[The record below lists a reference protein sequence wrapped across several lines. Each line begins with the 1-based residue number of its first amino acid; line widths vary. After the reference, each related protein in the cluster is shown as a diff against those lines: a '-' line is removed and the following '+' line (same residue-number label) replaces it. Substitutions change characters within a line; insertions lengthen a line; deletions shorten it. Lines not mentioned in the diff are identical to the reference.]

1 VTRRPLSIC
10 RHLRGVQEEPSEIG
24 SEDEEY
30 EDSAGGDAGQTEG
43 NDNSFLQEED
53 A

>member
-10 RHLRGVQEEPSEIG
+10 RHLRGVQEEQARLG

-30 EDSAGGDAGQTEG
+30 EDAAGGDVEG
-43 NDNSFLQEED
+43 EADD
-53 A
+53 GVK

>member
-1 VTRRPLSIC
+1 VSRKSRRDWEV
-10 RHLRGVQEEPSEIG
+10 RMK
-24 SEDEEY
+24 EY